1 MKNQQVYILFDS
13 YKGILWRLFIEEIL
27 LAQGVV
33 LWSIIRRQQLKQSW
47 ASFNAQKSKE
57 IQAVYQRGHYVT
69 AAGLRNDMLLGL
81 GGLAVMF
88 LSAAAGGVTLYFG
101 GPGKAAIIYLA
112 TCVLGFTGVV
122 VNCERE

>member
-1 MKNQQVYILFDS
+1 MATVYRREPSRSGSGF
-13 YKGILWRLFIEEIL
+13 
-27 LAQGVV
+27 VV
-33 LWSIIRRQQLKQSW
+33 NYTATTAKQSW
-47 ASFNAQKSKE
+47 VSAQKSKE

-69 AAGLRNDMLLGL
+69 GAGLRNDMLLGL

-101 GPGKAAIIYLA
+101 GPGKAAVIYLA